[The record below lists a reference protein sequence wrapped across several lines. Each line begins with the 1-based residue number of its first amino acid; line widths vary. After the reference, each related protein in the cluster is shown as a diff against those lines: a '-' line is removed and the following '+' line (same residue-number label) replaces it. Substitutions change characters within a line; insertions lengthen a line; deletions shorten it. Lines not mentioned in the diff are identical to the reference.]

1 MSTKPDNA
9 AEAADDVI
17 QIEVTDILDAAP
29 KTALARFDPLRAGL
43 AALKEKF
50 ESYVPDVSTK
60 AGEDIA
66 RANRKEL
73 VTIRTSATKIYEQ
86 LNAPLLDAQRQA
98 RAMRDE
104 ITATAEKFEAPID
117 AAIKARELEREAER
131 KRKAEEEAARIKAIR
146 ARITAIGS
154 LPVLAVDMDSANI
167 QAVINDL
174 GNAAFTTERFGEFL
188 DEAEELATQIGHK
201 LSTMR
206 DAATAREVE
215 AQRLADERAEFDRQ
229 RAEQE
234 ERDRAAERQRA
245 ADAEAE
251 RQRAAD
257 AAAKLQADADALA
270 AQRAAFQAEQEA
282 AAAKTR
288 AAEESARKK
297 RDDDDAEH
305 RAFLKK
311 QQDAFEEERQ
321 AALQRQQEELQAVTK
336 QREELA
342 QQQKALEEAASKAAA
357 PATEAAPVIPVA
369 PIVVPEPVQP
379 AAQETFLPPVEYA
392 PEPEPEQ
399 AAGNQPFVADFQI
412 LDAVANEFNWSLRE
426 ALGRIQA
433 MDFIEL
439 GDVVDASEVPV

>member
-1 MSTKPDNA
+1 MSSTPEQRPDDVVII
-9 AEAADDVI
+9 EADDV
-17 QIEVTDILDAAP
+17 LDALP
-29 KTALARFDPLRAGL
+29 KTALARFDKVKAIL
-43 AALKEKF
+43 AQLDAKYET
-50 ESYVPDVSTK
+50 YVPDLSTK
-60 AGEDIA
+60 AGEDEA
-66 RANRKEL
+66 RTNRREL
-73 VTIRTSATKIYEQ
+73 VKIRTTTDKIYDK
-86 LNAPLLDAQRQA
+86 LNAPLLEAQRGA
-98 RAMRDE
+98 RALKAE
-104 ITATAEKFEAPID
+104 IFSTVEKHEKPID
-117 AAIKARELEREAER
+117 EAIKAKELEREQER
-131 KRKAEEEAARIKAIR
+131 QRKVEEEAARIKAIR

-215 AQRLADERAEFDRQ
+215 AQRLADERADFERQ

-251 RQRAAD
+251 RQRVAD

-270 AQRAAFQAEQEA
+270 AQRAAFQAEQDA
-282 AAAKTR
+282 VAAKAR
-288 AAEESARKK
+288 AIEEAARKK
-297 RDDDDAEH
+297 RENEDAEH
-305 RAFLKK
+305 KAFLKK

-321 AALQRQQEELQAVTK
+321 AALQRQQEELQAVAK
-336 QREELA
+336 QRDELD
-342 QQQKALEEAASKAAA
+342 QQQKAMADAAAKAAA
-357 PATEAAPVIPVA
+357 PA
-369 PIVVPEPVQP
+369 PIPEPEPEP
-379 AAQETFLPPVEYA
+379 AAAEPAQQVAQETFLPPVEDA

-399 AAGNQPFVADFQI
+399 SAGNQPFVADFQI

-433 MDFIEL
+433 MDFAEL
-439 GDVVDASEVPV
+439 GDVVEASEVPA

>member
-1 MSTKPDNA
+1 MSSKPDKA
-9 AEAADDVI
+9 ADAADDVI

-50 ESYVPDVSTK
+50 DNYVPDLSTK
-60 AGEDIA
+60 TGEDIA

-98 RAMRDE
+98 RAMRDQ
-104 ITATAEKFEAPID
+104 ITETAEKFEAPID

-215 AQRLADERAEFDRQ
+215 AQRLADERAEFERQ

-251 RQRAAD
+251 RQRVAD

-270 AQRAAFQAEQEA
+270 ALRAAFQAEQDEV
-282 AAAKTR
+282 AAKAR
-288 AAEESARKK
+288 AIEEAARKK
-297 RDDDDAEH
+297 RENEDAEH
-305 RAFLKK
+305 KAFLKK

-321 AALQRQQEELQAVTK
+321 AALQLQQEELQAVAK

-342 QQQKALEEAASKAAA
+342 QQQKALEEAAAKVAA
-357 PATEAAPVIPVA
+357 PAPEAAPVIAVA
-369 PIVVPEPVQP
+369 PIVVPGPVQP
-379 AAQETFLPPVEYA
+379 AAQETFLPPFEEA

-399 AAGNQPFVADFQI
+399 SAGNQPFVADFHI

-433 MDFIEL
+433 MDFVEL
-439 GDVVDASEVPV
+439 GDVVEASEVPV